1 MLYTALKH
9 LHVLTVGITLA
20 LFLWRGLLMLND
32 SEGRQAGWLRVV
44 PHLNDT
50 LLLTTAIAMILV
62 GGLSLTDNP
71 WLLAKIVGLLAYIGL
86 GTVALKRGRT
96 RSIRLKAFI
105 AALGFFAYLL
115 AVAISKQPIPGA

>member
-50 LLLTTAIAMILV
+50 LLLTAAIAMILV

-105 AALGFFAYLL
+105 AALGVFAYLL